1 MVDKLTYRQS
11 GVDTRR
17 AAALVGD
24 IRSQVARTQ
33 QARKLWGAFGLFAAC
48 YDLSDYKEPVMVT
61 GCDGVGTKLEL
72 LLENDLLEIAGKD
85 LVAMSVN
92 DILTTGGDPLLFLD
106 YIGIAALDEAKINR
120 LITGMCDYLEACG
133 CILAGG
139 ETAEMPGIVP
149 ADVIELSGFCIG
161 CAEKPDLIDP
171 TTVAVGDCLVGYAS
185 DSIHANGW
193 SLVRRVLKEF
203 PGEVSEEE
211 LRAWL
216 QPTRLYH
223 DVVAGLKNGGV
234 RPKAMA
240 HITGGG
246 LPENL
251 ERLFRGMGADLEIP
265 KWNLPGIEKLYRHV
279 DAEDRF
285 HTFNMGIGW
294 VAIVA
299 ESDVDAA
306 LAAGPGGV
314 LIGRMVPQEGVRVS
328 VKGE

>member
-1 MVDKLTYRQS
+1 MAGKLTYREA
-11 GVDTRR
+11 GVDTRK

-24 IRSQVARTQ
+24 IKTHVSRTQ
-33 QARKLWGAFGLFAAC
+33 RTRKLWGAFGLFAAC
-48 YDLSDYKEPVMVT
+48 YDLSAYKEPVIMT

-72 LLENDLLEIAGKD
+72 LLERDLLETAGKD

-92 DILTTGGDPLLFLD
+92 DILTTGGDALLFLD
-106 YIGIAALDEAKINR
+106 YIGIAALDEGKITR
-120 LITGMCDYLEACG
+120 LISGMADWLEACD

-161 CAEKPDLIDP
+161 CAEKSDLIDP
-171 TTVAVGDCLVGYAS
+171 TTVAVGDVLIGYAS

-203 PGEVSEEE
+203 PGEVTENE
-211 LRAWL
+211 LAAWL
-216 QPTRLYH
+216 KPTRLYH
-223 DVVAGLKNGGV
+223 DVTRALKSAGVK
-234 RPKAMA
+234 PKAMS

-265 KWNLPGIEKLYRHV
+265 KWDLPGIDKLLSRC
-279 DAEDRF
+279 DSENRF

-299 ESDVDAA
+299 ESDVPAA
-306 LAAGPGGV
+306 LKAGPGGFE
-314 LIGRMVPQEGVRVS
+314 IGRMVSNEGVRVC
-328 VKGE
+328 VRGE

>member
-1 MVDKLTYRQS
+1 MADLLTYRQS

-149 ADVIELSGFCIG
+149 EDVIELSGFCIG

-203 PGEVSEEE
+203 PGEVTEDE
-211 LRAWL
+211 LHAWL

-265 KWNLPGIEKLYRHV
+265 KWNLPGIEKLYLHV

-294 VAIVA
+294 VAIVT

-314 LIGRMVPQEGVRVS
+314 LIGRMVPEEGVRVR